1 MPAYE
6 IPPALPGDI
15 YCVFPGCRA
24 GGTGERR
31 DKKVHKQEKNLLT
44 EQSPGAMIPTEFL
57 ISAERSTVM
66 LNLFAAFF
74 FGYFYFYGFWTDKVK
89 VLFAANN
96 GVTTFA

>member
-1 MPAYE
+1 
-6 IPPALPGDI
+6 
-15 YCVFPGCRA
+15 
-24 GGTGERR
+24 
-31 DKKVHKQEKNLLT
+31 
-44 EQSPGAMIPTEFL
+44 MIPTEFS

>member
-1 MPAYE
+1 MRFFASFPA
-6 IPPALPGDI
+6 AAQ
-15 YCVFPGCRA
+15 A
-24 GGTGERR
+24 GGGERR

-57 ISAERSTVM
+57 RSAERRTVM

>member
-1 MPAYE
+1 M
-6 IPPALPGDI
+6 
-15 YCVFPGCRA
+15 
-24 GGTGERR
+24 TGE
-31 DKKVHKQEKNLLT
+31 
-44 EQSPGAMIPTEFL
+44 SPGAMIPTEFP

>member
-1 MPAYE
+1 MRF
-6 IPPALPGDI
+6 
-15 YCVFPGCRA
+15 FPSFPSTVQVGREN
-24 GGTGERR
+24 T
-31 DKKVHKQEKNLLT
+31 
-44 EQSPGAMIPTEFL
+44 
-57 ISAERSTVM
+57 ERSTVM